1 MSDNVISLP
10 SRATPLDMDNER
22 VLAERQ
28 RRGDA
33 LEIARL
39 SILDH
44 VEYERARIEAAK
56 KLGVRISF
64 LDKTIERIRERIRDF
79 EAAHV
84 VAAPDGLKGVNFH
97 HDDGCVTAGIILRK
111 GRHQPARKWNTET
124 RSYDETPGSFVDLI
138 MLADGFC
145 TIVNGMPTGRC

>member
-10 SRATPLDMDNER
+10 SRATPLEKDNGVLLER
-22 VLAERQ
+22 RRQ
-28 RRGDA
+28 ADA

-56 KLGVRISF
+56 KLGIRISF
-64 LDKTIERIRERIRDF
+64 LDKTIERVRERIRDF

-84 VAAPDGLKGVNFH
+84 ISAPDGLKGLNFH
-97 HDDGCVTAGIILRK
+97 HDDGRVTAGIILRR

-124 RSYDETPGSFVDLI
+124 CGYDETPRGLVDLI

-145 TIVNGMPTGRC
+145 TIVNGVPTGRC

>member
-10 SRATPLDMDNER
+10 SKATPLEKDNQR

-28 RRGDA
+28 RQADA

-56 KLGVRISF
+56 KLWVRISF
-64 LDKTIERIRERIRDF
+64 LDRTVERVREGIRNF
-79 EAAHV
+79 EAAHL
-84 VAAPDGLKGVNFH
+84 VAGPDGLKGVTFH
-97 HDDGCVTAGIILRK
+97 HDDGRVTAGIILRR
-111 GRHQPARKWNTET
+111 GQHQPTRKWNPET
-124 RSYDETPGSFVDLI
+124 RSYDETPGSLVDLI

-145 TIVNGMPTGRC
+145 TIINGVPIK